1 MKRTIQHSIL
11 ILAIG
16 FSLASCSLER
26 KLAKEFIE
34 SRDSLAVMLFMPG
47 YIFKTNNKAW
57 EVENIDQ
64 LSAAQKDSALFQNS
78 LYLKEIDDNFLIS
91 RYENALQT
99 GLLRY
104 GMIVYTED
112 QLLDFLAVEHKAY
125 KIMIAQMELEEDIY
139 PYRAEEIFF
148 DSVLFFEDFELNRV
162 NLNSWFEI
170 ARMNDPEADDH
181 LLYASHYAMD
191 GLDGRFMQN
200 LFTGEVKFH
209 YNLYPMKTED
219 IYTLAA
225 MLGEKY
231 AGYIYDYMLNEYIY
245 RNFPQGERPKS
256 YYTFN
261 PQTRVIAPA
270 RDDRFIFM
278 AK

>member
-1 MKRTIQHSIL
+1 M
-11 ILAIG
+11 A
-16 FSLASCSLER
+16 FFAASCSLER
-26 KLAKEFIE
+26 KLAKEFVE
-34 SRDSLAVMLFMPG
+34 SRDSLAVMLFMPD

-64 LSAAQKDSALFQNS
+64 LTDAQKDSALFQNS
-78 LYLKEIDDNFLIS
+78 LYLKEIDDNFLVS

-104 GMIVYTED
+104 GIIVYTED
-112 QLLDFLAVEHKAY
+112 QLLDFLAVGHKAY
-125 KIMIAQMELEEDIY
+125 KIMIAQLELEEDIY

-261 PQTRVIAPA
+261 PQTRVISPA

-278 AK
+278 QR